1 MDSPTGTNAWMPASP
16 SAPCAERGAAQGE
29 ERTAG
34 KPKVPL
40 GSVYVTP
47 GIVETFDE
55 DFTEVLAALRR
66 HETGDWGAVCEEDAA
81 DNDSALTCG
90 ERILSAYETEHGT
103 IWIITEA
110 DRSATTV
117 LLPAEY

>member
-1 MDSPTGTNAWMPASP
+1 MDSPAETDAWMLARL
-16 SAPCAERGAAQGE
+16 SARCAEREAAQGE
-29 ERTAG
+29 DRTAG

-40 GSVYVTP
+40 GAVYVTP
-47 GIVETFDE
+47 GIVETFGE
-55 DFTEVLAALRR
+55 DFAEVLAALRR
-66 HETGDWGAVCEEDAA
+66 HENGDWGAVCDEDAA
-81 DNDSALTCG
+81 ENDSALTFG

>member
-1 MDSPTGTNAWMPASP
+1 MDSPAETDAWMLVRP
-16 SAPCAERGAAQGE
+16 SALCAEHEAAQGE
-29 ERTAG
+29 DRTAG

-40 GSVYVTP
+40 GAVYVTP
-47 GIVETFDE
+47 GIVETFGE
-55 DFTEVLAALRR
+55 DFAEVLAALRR
-66 HETGDWGAVCEEDAA
+66 HENGDWGAVCDEDAA
-81 DNDSALTCG
+81 ENDSALTFG
-90 ERILSAYETEHGT
+90 ERILSAYETEHGS